1 MQIRSVG
8 IDLGKTTFHLVAL
21 GEHGKVH
28 LSTALFTQI
37 GIGTVRT
44 CPAFSSLENP
54 NLGNGRSTIPDG
66 VSKKSALKAHRYERF
81 RE

>member
-21 GEHGKVH
+21 GEHCKVH
-28 LSTALFTQI
+28 LSTALFAQI

-44 CPAFSSLENP
+44 CPYILVTGESEPRKRPIDNTR
-54 NLGNGRSTIPDG
+54 RSEQEKR
-66 VSKKSALKAHRYERF
+66 S
-81 RE
+81 